1 MRPQLARRRER
12 AYERIY
18 RRHVGDVYRYALAVL
33 SDPMDAEEVTK
44 TTFLNAR
51 LGFREG
57 KSTRLQLNA
66 LLAIA
71 HGVCRIRGSYQEL
84 EDADLLGEEE
94 EETRARDVRRALGTL
109 PFDQRTVLVMR
120 ELEGRSYGEIA
131 ESLAVSVAVVE
142 AYIFQARQALREE
155 LERAFTCHKAE
166 RAISRYLDD
175 RLSRRERRLLRAH
188 LRSCEDC
195 EAFALCQLAQ
205 CASLRALAAIPL
217 PDTLQAVALSR
228 RERLRARRQQVDR
241 KFLAARASP

>member
-12 AYERIY
+12 AFERMY
-18 RRHVGDVYRYALAVL
+18 RRHVGDVYRYTLAVL
-33 SDPMDAEEVTK
+33 NDPMDAEEVTQ
-44 TTFLNAR
+44 TTFLNAH

-57 KSTRLQLNA
+57 KSPRLQLNA

-71 HGVCRIRGSYQEL
+71 HDVCRIRGSYQEL
-84 EDADLLGEEE
+84 EDADLLREEE
-94 EETRARDVRRALGTL
+94 EQTTARDVRRALGRL

-131 ESLAVSVAVVE
+131 EILAVSVAVVE

-155 LERAFTCHKAE
+155 LEGAFTCHKAE
-166 RAISRYLDD
+166 LAISRHLDD
-175 RLSRRERRLLRAH
+175 RLSRGERRLLRAH

-205 CASLRALAAIPL
+205 RASLRALAAIPL
-217 PDTLQAVALSR
+217 PDRLQSFAVSR
-228 RERLRARRQQVDR
+228 RERLRARRRQVER
-241 KFLAARASP
+241 KFLPARASP

>member
-12 AYERIY
+12 AFERMY
-18 RRHVGDVYRYALAVL
+18 RRHVSDVYRYALAVL
-33 SDPMDAEEVTK
+33 GDPMDAEEVTQ

-71 HGVCRIRGSYQEL
+71 HDVCRIRGSYQEL
-84 EDADLLGEEE
+84 EDADLLGAQE
-94 EETRARDVRRALGTL
+94 EETTARDVRRALGRL

-120 ELEGRSYGEIA
+120 ELEGRTYREIA

-142 AYIFQARQALREE
+142 ASIFQARQALREE
-155 LERAFTCHKAE
+155 LERAFTCHQAE
-166 RAISRYLDD
+166 LATSRHLDD
-175 RLSRRERRLLRAH
+175 RLARGERRLLRAH
-188 LRSCEDC
+188 LRSCEHC

-205 CASLRALAAIPL
+205 RASLRALAAIPL

-228 RERLRARRQQVDR
+228 RERLRVRRRQVER
-241 KFLAARASP
+241 KFLAARASS